1 MIPAE
6 DTDLLRRYATHGD
19 EAAFAELVRRH
30 LNLVYGAALRRVGSD
45 AHLAQDVAQQV
56 FTALARNASTLSQR
70 PTLAGWLYTTTRFAA
85 AQVVRGER
93 RRRTREQEAHTMQE
107 LSSAPESNAD
117 WERLRPLVDGAMDAL
132 TDRDREAVL
141 LRFFE
146 GRSFANIGAAL
157 RLTEDAARMRVER
170 ALDKLHAVLARRGV
184 TSTSAALGMI
194 LANQVAV
201 GAPAGLAATITGAAL
216 AGSAAAAGTAGILAF
231 MSSSKVVAGLGA
243 GATAAALT
251 VAVVQH
257 DGKKDAELELA
268 AADQQRHALRIE
280 LAGANARLAQVE
292 RRAAEAEKDSG
303 DLLKA
308 VEALRTERAAQ
319 ASGASKPGPTG
330 GIVGM
335 VGGPSNRSSPDD
347 QERVAQERL
356 YQQQLAKRRAEEAKA
371 RARID
376 EDGSKQD
383 ATTFYA
389 RLIETA
395 GHLAENAEFQEAIRM
410 YNRAMQIKPAAL
422 PVTAEVKQL
431 QATLAAQN
439 APVEVTLTSDGLTWV
454 SIANHRSPHRL
465 STDVVKTL
473 PGNYEVIGRRT
484 GYQDVVIPIQVRN
497 GVPAPT
503 ISVTCTVPV
512 AP

>member
-6 DTDLLRRYATHGD
+6 DADLLCRYVANGN
-19 EAAFAELVRRH
+19 EAAFAELVQRH
-30 LNLVYGAALRRVGSD
+30 LNLVYSAALRRVGGD

-56 FTALARNASTLSQR
+56 FTALARNAPSLSQR
-70 PTLAGWLYTTTRFAA
+70 PALAGWLYTTTRFAA

-93 RRRTREQEAHTMQE
+93 RRRTREREAQTMQE

-132 TDRDREAVL
+132 NDRDREAVL

-146 GRSFANIGAAL
+146 GRSFASIGAAL
-157 RLTEDAARMRVER
+157 RLTDDAARMRVER
-170 ALDKLHAVLARRGV
+170 ALDKLHAVLSQRGV

-216 AGSAAAAGTAGILAF
+216 AGSVAGTAGFLAF

-243 GATAAALT
+243 GVTAAALT

-257 DGKKDAELELA
+257 DGKKEAEVELA
-268 AADQQRHALRIE
+268 ATDQQRHALRIE
-280 LAGANARLAQVE
+280 LASANARLAQVE
-292 RRAAEAEKDSG
+292 RRASEAEKDSG

-308 VEALRTERAAQ
+308 VEASRTEQAAH
-319 ASGASKPGPTG
+319 ASRASKSGLTG

-335 VGGPSNRSSPDD
+335 VGGTSIGSSPEDH
-347 QERVAQERL
+347 ERVAQERL
-356 YQQQLAKRRAEEAKA
+356 FQQQLAKRRAEDAKA
-371 RARID
+371 RAKID
-376 EDGSKQD
+376 QDGLMQD
-383 ATTFYA
+383 AATYYA
-389 RLIETA
+389 QLIETA
-395 GHLAENAEFQEAIRM
+395 EHLAANAEFQAAIRM
-410 YNRAMQIKPAAL
+410 YNQAMQVKPAGL
-422 PVTAEVKQL
+422 PVSDRVKQV
-431 QATLAAQN
+431 QAILAAQN
-439 APVEVTLTSDGLTWV
+439 TPVEVTLTSDGLTWV
-454 SIANHRSPHRL
+454 SIVNFRSPQKF
-465 STDVVKTL
+465 STTLVKTL

-484 GYQDVVIPIQVRN
+484 GYQDVVIPLHVRN
-497 GVPAPT
+497 GVPAPA
-503 ISVTCTVPV
+503 ISVMCTVPI